1 MEMQNNRG
9 TRCLLGRGDLSWS
22 PYKGEIP
29 EGLGCAPGCILGSG
43 MLGGHSG
50 SDVQN
55 QEIYLWTVSR
65 HSITQILKGFPLSAQ
80 VPSSGMTLPVC
91 LVLLC
96 FAGDSERRSN
106 TSQGGRQLSIVSDGY
121 FLVWFNRQ
129 TVFVLRGLVFQ
140 VLSRGAVKFR
150 RSKEYPRCPYVQHL
164 YRLLFY
170 KTPFWLS
177 VAC

>member
-1 MEMQNNRG
+1 M
-9 TRCLLGRGDLSWS
+9 TFLGLHTKERFPRAW
-22 PYKGEIP
+22 
-29 EGLGCAPGCILGSG
+29 GCALGCILGSG
-43 MLGGHSG
+43 MLGGHSR

-55 QEIYLWTVSR
+55 REIYLWTVSR

-91 LVLLC
+91 LVLLR

-106 TSQGGRQLSIVSDGY
+106 TSQGERQLSIVSDGY